1 MDEDAQKVFHY
12 GTEAPGLYNHGRDTW
27 NKVTHEQY
35 SVATRELLGSW
46 IQEKGG
52 TLNGSHAREFLS
64 WIASGKCDDPKF
76 LAKHAA
82 AFATVFK
89 WRDGFNQSIVIAH
102 RAAELNPKLT
112 GPELK
117 AIAQHFVNG
126 PPTQPLSRAAAKTAA
141 AIVKGGKAALRATAK
156 RVLPGLMFLSAAM
169 AAKRGWAGDGHTG
182 DGAWGALNET
192 TRDLISA
199 DLAESII
206 FPKVLDTVD
215 GQINLVAPGLNEPS
229 RRRYLR
235 RGGRL
240 IDLETGRIVN

>member
-1 MDEDAQKVFHY
+1 
-12 GTEAPGLYNHGRDTW
+12 
-27 NKVTHEQY
+27 
-35 SVATRELLGSW
+35 
-46 IQEKGG
+46 
-52 TLNGSHAREFLS
+52 
-64 WIASGKCDDPKF
+64 
-76 LAKHAA
+76 
-82 AFATVFK
+82 
-89 WRDGFNQSIVIAH
+89 
-102 RAAELNPKLT
+102 
-112 GPELK
+112 
-117 AIAQHFVNG
+117 
-126 PPTQPLSRAAAKTAA
+126 
-141 AIVKGGKAALRATAK
+141 
-156 RVLPGLMFLSAAM
+156 MFLSAAM